1 MWLAPIGPDCPKQPG
16 DWGASIYVRSFS
28 RLTTHVM
35 TQRKLHLFQN
45 EKRCYL
51 TYGWYMTQYLDEGQ
65 EVKRQS

>member
-1 MWLAPIGPDCPKQPG
+1 MLLAPIGPDYPKQPG
-16 DWGASIYVRSFS
+16 DWVASIYVRSFS

-35 TQRKLHLFQN
+35 TQRKLHLFQD

-51 TYGWYMTQYLDEGQ
+51 TYGQHLDEGQ